1 MKKPYVFFSPFRRR
15 LDCDLATPLIGAFRD
30 GELSGRVH
38 RLVGAHLDDCDR
50 CRAEAAGIGQV
61 AAGVREAVFALAAG
75 SPDMSAVVSAEASRR
90 ARLRE
95 SGLLPL
101 FSERLSVAHA
111 VAALALVI
119 ALAAALVAVPLS
131 MQEKKDAVNDCIVE
145 SLEYSAGEVKI
156 TAGPGD
162 GTVIWLIDDD
172 EAG

>member
-1 MKKPYVFFSPFRRR
+1 MKKPYVYFSPFRRR
-15 LDCDLATPLIGAFRD
+15 LDCELAAPLLGAFRD
-30 GELSGRVH
+30 GELSGRAQ
-38 RLVGAHLDDCDR
+38 RLMGAHIDNCER
-50 CRAEAAGIGQV
+50 CRAGAEEIGYNAV
-61 AAGVREAVFALAAG
+61 RLREAVTAFSAG
-75 SPDMSAVVSAEASRR
+75 APDMAAVVAAEAARR

-101 FSERLSVAHA
+101 LSERISVAHA